1 MTYLVFNDVNA
12 FTDRAMRAT
21 GNPAAICLVDHFPAD
36 QVMEQAAFRL
46 KSPMTS
52 FVRITDDPHI
62 FEIRHFSPDGK
73 ENHVCGHATLA
84 AAEVVARRNPDLRQG
99 QTVTFKLNPKF
110 AINAANAFT
119 AQIKGR
125 DIHLTVPAVTEME
138 EVQDKKFYTLLADA
152 LGLSEQDFTGPA
164 YYVPRIINYVVGLK
178 DQDTLIRMKPD
189 FAKLKSL
196 AASAEFP
203 HEGIMATTQSQI
215 SGFDILTRVFLPIID
230 VDEDVACGSANCSV
244 VPYWAMK
251 RAGSFDAAKTTF
263 RSLFPYPPTMHDNK
277 VGGVQELTLHPDS
290 AEITVKGQAKFQRT
304 IAMNITPR
312 PQAPAGPKP

>member
-1 MTYLVFNDVNA
+1 
-12 FTDRAMRAT
+12 
-21 GNPAAICLVDHFPAD
+21 
-36 QVMEQAAFRL
+36 MEQAAFRL

-52 FVRITDDPHI
+52 FVRLTDDPLV

-99 QTVTFKLNPKF
+99 QTVIFKLNPKF
-110 AINAANAFT
+110 SINAANAFT
-119 AQIKGR
+119 AQIRGR
-125 DIHLTVPAVTEME
+125 DIHLTVPAVTEMQ
-138 EVQDKKFYTLLADA
+138 EVKDRKFYTLLADA

-164 YYVPRIINYVVGLK
+164 YYVPRIINYVVGIR
-178 DQDTLIRMKPD
+178 DQGTLIGMKPD
-189 FAKLKSL
+189 FAKLKAL
-196 AASAEFP
+196 AASAAFP

-215 SGFDILTRVFLPIID
+215 SGFDIMTRVFLPIID

-263 RSLFPYPPTMHDNK
+263 RGLFPYPPSMHENK
-277 VGGVQELTLHPDS
+277 VGGVQELILHPGS
-290 AEITVKGQAKFQRT
+290 AEITVKGQAQFQRS
-304 IAMNITPR
+304 IALNISPR
-312 PQAPAGPKP
+312 QQRPAGPNP